1 MEKGA
6 EMGQKRAFSFTFHVK
21 QAYLKYIKIKC
32 FMNKKLLLDNLR
44 TVYDFPKPGIHFK
57 DVTTLF
63 KNPACIDEM
72 TQELVELYK
81 DKGITKVVGI
91 ESRGFV
97 MGAILAQKLGA
108 GFIMARK
115 PGKLPAETRK
125 ATYLKE
131 YGYDTIEIHADAI
144 EANDIVLIHDDLL
157 ATGGS
162 MQAAYDLVQAFKPK
176 KTYINF
182 LIELQMEGLEG
193 RKFLGKDLDITTLL
207 TINE

>member
-1 MEKGA
+1 
-6 EMGQKRAFSFTFHVK
+6 MGQKRVFPFTFHVK

-44 TVYDFPKPGIHFK
+44 TIYDYPKPGIHFK

-131 YGYDTIEIHADAI
+131 YGYDTIEIHTDAI

-193 RKFLGKDLDITTLL
+193 RKFLDKDLDITTLL